1 MSEKVVNEEKVVKQ
15 FVLFA
20 EEKTAKETGN
30 KFYAY
35 KTVAKN
41 GRFMTVK
48 FRKEVKDAPQKEG
61 TYWLK
66 VLPENVSVDTNR
78 QYPVLWVH
86 AIEEIGD
93 YVKTSNVNVDDY
105 I

>member
-1 MSEKVVNEEKVVKQ
+1 MSEKVVKQ
-15 FVLFA
+15 IILFA

-30 KFYAY
+30 KFTAY
-35 KTVAKN
+35 KTVDKN

-48 FRKEVKDAPQKEG
+48 FRKEVKNAPQKEG
-61 TYWLK
+61 KYWLK
-66 VLPENVSVDTNR
+66 TDASNLSVDVNR

-86 AIEEIGD
+86 AIDEIGD
-93 YVKTSNVNVDDY
+93 YVKTTSSANVNDY

>member
-1 MSEKVVNEEKVVKQ
+1 MEKVVKEL
-15 FVLFA
+15 VLFA

-30 KFYAY
+30 KFIAY

-41 GRFMTVK
+41 GKFMTVK
-48 FRKEVKDAPQKEG
+48 FRKEVKNAPEKPG

-86 AIEEIGD
+86 AIDEVAP
-93 YVKTSNVNVDDY
+93 YVKTSSANVDEY

>member
-1 MSEKVVNEEKVVKQ
+1 MSEKVVKEI
-15 FVLFA
+15 VLFA

-30 KFYAY
+30 KFTAY

-48 FRKEVKDAPQKEG
+48 FRKEVKNAPQTPG

-66 VLPENVSVDTNR
+66 TDASNVSIDTNR

-86 AIEEIGD
+86 AIDEVAP
-93 YVKTSNVNVDDY
+93 YVKTSSANVDEY